1 MGQVAL
7 VAEAQS
13 VQIVENIAEDLVVT
27 VGRKRIERVL
37 VNLFIN
43 TLDVMPGGGT
53 IRISAIPNAIRFWSR
68 FAIPGQGSIL

>member
-43 TLDVMPGGGT
+43 TPLG
-53 IRISAIPNAIRFWSR
+53 ISV
-68 FAIPGQGSIL
+68 L